1 MSNATGGATWISFH
15 HGGGVG
21 IGYSQHAGMV
31 VLADGTDR
39 AETCLRRVLYN
50 DPAMGI
56 FRHADAGY
64 NKAEEWANKF
74 GLSIW

>member
-1 MSNATGGATWISFH
+1 M
-15 HGGGVG
+15 
-21 IGYSQHAGMV
+21 GYSQHAGMV

-39 AETCLRRVLYN
+39 ADECLRRVLFN

-64 NKAEEWANKF
+64 EIAKQTGDKF
-74 GLSIW
+74 GINI

>member
-1 MSNATGGATWISFH
+1 
-15 HGGGVG
+15 
-21 IGYSQHAGMV
+21 MV

-39 AETCLRRVLYN
+39 ADDCLRRVLFN

-64 NKAEEWANKF
+64 DIAINVKNKF
-74 GLSIW
+74 GI